1 MGNYRNLIA
10 WQKAVSLVD
19 LVYEAARRFPQN
31 EVYEL
36 SQQMRSAAS
45 SIPSLLA
52 EGQGRFTTPDQRH
65 FYREA
70 RGSALELQ
78 TQIQLAIR
86 RQFINPEDGAR
97 LTELADEVGRL
108 INGLLRSLRPRD

>member
-19 LVYEAARRFPQN
+19 LVYAVVRRFPQN

-65 FYREA
+65 FYRQA
-70 RGSALELQ
+70 RGSTLELQ
-78 TQIQLAIR
+78 AQIEVAIR
-86 RQFINPEDGAR
+86 QQFINLEDGAR
-97 LTELADEVGRL
+97 LTDLANEVGRL
-108 INGLLRSLRPRD
+108 INGLLRSLRTKD